1 MLTLN
6 KQYNP
11 NDPNSKRWVTST
23 PTYTSPLST
32 LSSSMIK
39 PVSFSELFKPIVQ
52 PFKDAVKTPQ
62 PFPTLGKTNTQNMSI
77 APANPNMSIAPVYP
91 TQNGQAPSVTV
102 EKTTPNP
109 VVPSQPGT
117 KATVTV
123 PGPTVQKPTVPLT
136 ATGDIDYNKLAI
148 EAGKAGV
155 TVQDYLGIVQ
165 GQAQPGSKEME
176 DIYTKLG
183 IPDLV
188 TQVYSKPAKTT
199 QSIYEDYYN
208 QSGLGDIKAKIATL
222 DTELKGI
229 RDGYT
234 SAVKEH
240 QDNPWL
246 SAATRSAKIARE
258 KDLYGQKEANA
269 INLRQSYLDQYN
281 LGVGEIEKTVGR
293 VAGDLE
299 HDRTLSADKLNYLL
313 NEAERRAGLAVT
325 DATKQGLRYAGSY
338 LNSKRNEE
346 IAKET
351 RAYNRQVELK
361 KLESGSDIASAISK
375 LSTTNPTA
383 GGYFSALNNVLA
395 IKDSTPE
402 KSKLALKTLTGYLQ
416 DGNEGQAREYLQQL
430 ALGSLSGTDRSDAMK
445 RTQSINSLN
454 AIKEKLNAYAEKYGD
469 TNILKGSIQN
479 IQQTLGTAGNEDAAK
494 LNTELTKLLQEARVQ
509 TTGAAWGKQED
520 KEYEKVNA
528 SLKNT
533 RALNM
538 SIIDANL
545 DILNR
550 NNASAVQWVIGKD
563 TYDQLYKPTTTRSTA
578 TTDTSWV
585 PNFITEARAA
595 GKSDAEIAA
604 YLTSKG
610 IQ

>member
-6 KQYNP
+6 KNYNP

-32 LSSSMIK
+32 MK
-39 PVSFSELFKPIVQ
+39 PASFSELFKPIVQ
-52 PFKDAVKTPQ
+52 PFKDAVKNPQ
-62 PFPTLGKTNTQNMSI
+62 PFPTIGKTNAPNMTV
-77 APANPNMSIAPVYP
+77 APAKPNMSIAPVYP
-91 TQNGQAPSVTV
+91 TPNGQAPNLTV

-117 KATVTV
+117 KTTLSV

-155 TVQDYLGIVQ
+155 SVQDYLGIVQ

-188 TQVYSKPAKTT
+188 TQVYSKPTKTT

-208 QSGLGDIKAKIATL
+208 QSGLGDVKAKIATL

-269 INLRQSYLDQYN
+269 IALRSSYLEQYN

-299 HDRTLSADKLNYLL
+299 YDRTLSADKLNYLL
-313 NEAERRAGLAVT
+313 GEAERKAGLAVT

-338 LNSKRNEE
+338 LTSRRNEK
-346 IAKET
+346 IAEET
-351 RAYNRQVELK
+351 RAYNRQVALK
-361 KLESGSDIASAISK
+361 KLESGSDIAAAISK
-375 LSTTNPTA
+375 LSTTSPTA
-383 GGYFSALNNVLA
+383 GGYYSALNNVLA

-402 KSKLALKTLTGYLQ
+402 KSKLALKTLTGYLS
-416 DGNEGQAREYLQQL
+416 DGNEAQAREYLQQL

-454 AIKEKLNAYAEKYGD
+454 AIKERLTAYAEKYGD
-469 TNILKGSIQN
+469 TNILKGSFQN
-479 IQQTLGTAGNEDAAK
+479 IQQSLGAAGNPDAAK

-520 KEYEKVNA
+520 KEYNKVNA

-533 RALNM
+533 SRLNM

-550 NNASAVQWVIGKD
+550 NNASAIQWVVGKD
-563 TYDQLYKPTTTRSTA
+563 TYDQIYRPATGSTA
-578 TTDTSWV
+578 VTSLPAVYAKADTKTKQAIDKMV
-585 PNFITEARAA
+585 ADGLPEATILQIL
-595 GKSDAEIAA
+595 K
-604 YLTSKG
+604 
-610 IQ
+610 

>member
-6 KQYNP
+6 KNYNP
-11 NDPNSKRWVTST
+11 NDPNSKRWITSTT
-23 PTYTSPLST
+23 PTYSGIPKFEPTSL
-32 LSSSMIK
+32 K
-39 PVSFSELFKPIVQ
+39 EVFAPIAE
-52 PFKDAVKTPQ
+52 PFKQVLNNPAPIIKLPSSTKTPT
-62 PFPTLGKTNTQNMSI
+62 PLNYTPV
-77 APANPNMSIAPVYP
+77 PAKPNMSMAPAV
-91 TQNGQAPSVTV
+91 SVT
-102 EKTTPNP
+102 KTTPNP
-109 VVPSQPGT
+109 VVASQPGKT
-117 KATVTV
+117 TTVNIPPATA
-123 PGPTVQKPTVPLT
+123 QKPTVPLT
-136 ATGDIDYNKLAI
+136 ATGAIDYNALAKQ
-148 EAGKAGV
+148 AGAAGIS
-155 TVQDYLGIVQ
+155 VQDYLGLVQ
-165 GQAQPGSKEME
+165 GQAMAGTKEM
-176 DIYTKLG
+176 DDLYTSLG
-183 IPDLV
+183 IPNLV
-188 TQVYSKPAKTT
+188 EQVYSKPSKST
-199 QSIYEDYYN
+199 QSVYEDYYDK
-208 QSGLGDIKAKIATL
+208 SGLGDIKAKVATL

-234 SAVKEH
+234 TAIKEH

-246 SAATRSAKIARE
+246 SASTRSAKIARE

-269 INLRQSYLDQYN
+269 IALRSSYLEQYN
-281 LGVGEIEKTVGR
+281 LGVNEIEKTVGR

-299 HDRTLSADKLNYLL
+299 LDRTLSADKLNYLL
-313 NEAERRAGLAVT
+313 NEAERRAGLKVN
-325 DATKQGLRYAGSY
+325 DATKEGLRYAGSY

-351 RAYNRQVELK
+351 RAYSRQVELE
-361 KLESGSDIASAISK
+361 KLRSGSDIATAISK
-375 LSTTNPTA
+375 LGETSPTA
-383 GGYFSALNNVLA
+383 GGYFNALNNVLA

-416 DGNEGQAREYLQQL
+416 DGNEQQAREYLQQL

-454 AIKEKLNAYAEKYGD
+454 AVKERLNAYAEKYGD

-479 IQQTLGTAGNEDAAK
+479 IQQSLGTAGNPDAAK

-533 RALNM
+533 RKLNM

-550 NNASAVQWVIGKD
+550 NNASAVQWVVGRD
-563 TYDQLYKPTTTRSTA
+563 TYDQLYKPSTTSTA
-578 TTDTSWV
+578 TTNTSWV

-595 GKSDAEIAA
+595 GKSDAEISA
-604 YLTSKG
+604 YLSSKG

>member
-6 KQYNP
+6 KNYNP

-23 PTYTSPLST
+23 PTYTSPLSN
-32 LSSSMIK
+32 IK

-52 PFKDAVKTPQ
+52 PFKDAVKNPQ
-62 PFPTLGKTNTQNMSI
+62 PIIKTNTPNMSV
-77 APANPNMSIAPVYP
+77 APARPNMSIAPVYP
-91 TQNGQAPSVTV
+91 KPSGQSPTV
-102 EKTTPNP
+102 EVQKTTPNP
-109 VVPSQPGT
+109 VVPSQPGAKT
-117 KATVTV
+117 TVNIPAPV
-123 PGPTVQKPTVPLT
+123 AQKPNVPLT
-136 ATGDIDYNKLAI
+136 ATGEIDYNKLAI

-155 TVQDYLGIVQ
+155 SVQDYLGLVQ
-165 GQAQPGSKEME
+165 GQATPGTKEME

-188 TQVYSKPAKTT
+188 TQVYTKPAKTT

-208 QSGLGDIKAKIATL
+208 QSGLGDIKAKVASL
-222 DTELKGI
+222 DTELKTI

-234 SAVKEH
+234 TAIKEH

-246 SAATRSAKIARE
+246 SATTRSAKIARE
-258 KDLYGQKEANA
+258 KELYGQREANA
-269 INLRQSYLDQYN
+269 ISLRQSYLDQYN

-299 HDRTLSADKLNYLL
+299 YDRTLSADKLNYLL
-313 NEAERRAGLAVT
+313 GEAERKAGLAVT

-338 LNSKRNEE
+338 LTSRRNEK
-346 IAKET
+346 IAEET
-351 RAYNRQVELK
+351 RAFNRQVELK

-375 LSTTNPTA
+375 LSTTSPTA

-445 RTQSINSLN
+445 RTQSINAIN
-454 AIKEKLNAYAEKYGD
+454 AIKDKLNAYVEKYGD
-469 TNILKGSIQN
+469 TNILKGSFQN
-479 IQQTLGTAGNEDAAK
+479 IQQSLGTAGNPDAAK
-494 LNTELTKLLQEARVQ
+494 LNNELTTLLQQARVNV
-509 TTGAAWGKQED
+509 TGAAWGKQET
-520 KEYEKVNA
+520 KEYEKINA
-528 SLKNT
+528 NLKNT
-533 RALNM
+533 NRLNM
-538 SIIDANL
+538 AILDSNL

-550 NNASAVQWVIGKD
+550 NNASAIQWVIGKD
-563 TYDQLYKPTTTRSTA
+563 TYDQLYKPTAGVGGVSASLPSVYAKADKNTKAAIDKMVADGLPEA
-578 TTDTSWV
+578 T
-585 PNFITEARAA
+585 ILQ
-595 GKSDAEIAA
+595 I
-604 YLTSKG
+604 

>member
-6 KQYNP
+6 PQYNP
-11 NDPNSKRWVTST
+11 NDASSKRWITST

-32 LSSSMIK
+32 IK

-52 PFKDAVKTPQ
+52 PFKDAVKNPQ
-62 PFPTLGKTNTQNMSI
+62 PIPTLSKTNTPNMSV
-77 APANPNMSIAPVYP
+77 APARPNMSIAPVYP
-91 TQNGQAPSVTV
+91 TPSGQAPAVQV
-102 EKTTPNP
+102 QKTTPNP
-109 VVPSQPGT
+109 VVPSPPGT
-117 KATVTV
+117 KTTVNV
-123 PGPTVQKPTVPLT
+123 PAPTVQRPNVPLT
-136 ATGDIDYNKLAI
+136 ATGEIDYNKLAI

-155 TVQDYLGIVQ
+155 SVQDYLGLVQ
-165 GQAQPGSKEME
+165 GQATPGTKEME

-188 TQVYSKPAKTT
+188 TQVYSKPTKST

-208 QSGLGDIKAKIATL
+208 QSGLGDIKAKVASL

-234 SAVKEH
+234 SAIKEH

-258 KDLYGQKEANA
+258 KELYGQREANA
-269 INLRQSYLDQYN
+269 ISLRQSYLDQYN

-299 HDRTLSADKLNYLL
+299 YDRTLSADKLNYLL
-313 NEAERRAGLAVT
+313 NEAERKAGLAVT

-338 LNSKRNEE
+338 LTSRRNEK
-346 IAKET
+346 IAEET
-351 RAYNRQVELK
+351 RAFNRSVELK

-454 AIKEKLNAYAEKYGD
+454 AIKDRLNAYAEKYGD
-469 TNILKGSIQN
+469 TNILKGSFQN
-479 IQQTLGTAGNEDAAK
+479 IQQSLGTAGNPDAAK
-494 LNTELTKLLQEARVQ
+494 LNNELTTLLQQARVNV
-509 TTGAAWGKQED
+509 TGAAWGKQED
-520 KEYEKVNA
+520 KEYNKVNA

-550 NNASAVQWVIGKD
+550 NNASAIQWVVGKD
-563 TYDQLYKPTTTRSTA
+563 TYDQLYRPTAGVGGTKASLPSVYATA
-578 TTDTSWV
+578 DKNTKAAIDKMV
-585 PNFITEARAA
+585 ADGLPEAT
-595 GKSDAEIAA
+595 I
-604 YLTSKG
+604 LQI

>member
-6 KQYNP
+6 KNYNP
-11 NDPNSKRWVTST
+11 NDPNSKRWITTT
-23 PTYTSPLST
+23 PTYSSG
-32 LSSSMIK
+32 LSSLKAPAS
-39 PVSFSELFKPIVQ
+39 VSEIFKPIVQ
-52 PFKDAVKTPQ
+52 PFKEVLKNPAPIIKTPSTQ
-62 PFPTLGKTNTQNMSI
+62 TKTPAPLNYTPAPGQSTNMSV
-77 APANPNMSIAPVYP
+77 APTV
-91 TQNGQAPSVTV
+91 QVT
-102 EKTTPNP
+102 KTTPDP
-109 VVPSQPGT
+109 VVASQPGT
-117 KATVTV
+117 KTTVSIPPATA
-123 PGPTVQKPTVPLT
+123 QKPTVPLT
-136 ATGDIDYNKLAI
+136 ATGAIDYNALAKQ
-148 EAGKAGV
+148 AGAAGV
-155 TVQDYLGIVQ
+155 SVQDYLGLVQ
-165 GQAQPGSKEME
+165 GQAAPGTKEME
-176 DIYTKLG
+176 EIYTKLG
-183 IPDLV
+183 IPNLV
-188 TQVYSKPAKTT
+188 EQVYTKPSKST

-208 QSGLGDIKAKIATL
+208 QSGLADVKAKIATL
-222 DTELKGI
+222 DTELKTI

-234 SAVKEH
+234 QAQKEH

-258 KDLYGQKEANA
+258 KDIWGQKEANA
-269 INLRQSYLDQYN
+269 ISLRQSYLEQYN
-281 LGVGEIEKTVGR
+281 LGIQEVEKIVGR

-299 HDRTLSADKLNYLL
+299 YDRTLSADKLNYLL
-313 NEAERRAGLAVT
+313 NEAERQAGLKVT
-325 DATKQGLRYAGSY
+325 DATKEGLRYAGSY
-338 LNSKRNEE
+338 LNSRRNEE

-351 RAYNRQVELK
+351 RAYNRQVELE
-361 KLESGSDIASAISK
+361 KLRSGSDIASAISK
-375 LSTTNPTA
+375 LGETSPTA
-383 GGYFSALNNVLA
+383 GGYFNALNNVLA

-402 KSKLALKTLTGYLQ
+402 KSKQALKTLTGYLQ
-416 DGNEGQAREYLQQL
+416 DGNEAQAREYLQQL

-454 AIKEKLNAYAEKYGD
+454 AIKERLNAYAEKYGD

-479 IQQTLGTAGNEDAAK
+479 IQQSLGTAGNPDAAK

-533 RALNM
+533 RKLNM

-550 NNASAVQWVIGKD
+550 NNASAIQWVVGKD

-585 PNFITEARAA
+585 PNFITEARAQ

-604 YLTSKG
+604 YLASKG

>member
-6 KQYNP
+6 KNYNP
-11 NDPNSKRWVTST
+11 NDPNSKRWITST
-23 PTYTSPLST
+23 PTYTSPLAS
-32 LSSSMIK
+32 IK
-39 PVSFSELFKPIVQ
+39 APTSIGELFKPIVQ
-52 PFKDAVKTPQ
+52 PFKQILSNPAPIISTQTKTPA
-62 PFPTLGKTNTQNMSI
+62 QNYTPVPSST
-77 APANPNMSIAPVYP
+77 PNMSYATPQKNMSVAPPAV
-91 TQNGQAPSVTV
+91 QVT
-102 EKTTPNP
+102 KTTPNP
-109 VVPSQPGT
+109 VVASQPGT
-117 KATVTV
+117 STTVNI
-123 PGPTVQKPTVPLT
+123 PGKTVQNPTVPLT
-136 ATGDIDYNKLAI
+136 ATGAIDYNALAKQ
-148 EAGKAGV
+148 AGAAGIS
-155 TVQDYLGIVQ
+155 VQDYLGLVQ
-165 GQAQPGSKEME
+165 GQAQAGTKEME

-183 IPDLV
+183 IPNLV
-188 TQVYSKPAKTT
+188 EQVYSKPAKTT
-199 QSIYEDYYN
+199 QAVYEDYYN
-208 QSGLGDIKAKIATL
+208 QSGLGDIKNKIATL
-222 DTELKGI
+222 DTELKTI

-234 SAVKEH
+234 QAQKEH

-258 KDLYGQKEANA
+258 KDIWGQKEANA
-269 INLRQSYLDQYN
+269 IQLRSSYLDQYN
-281 LGVGEIEKTVGR
+281 LGVQEVEKIVGR
-293 VAGDLE
+293 ISGDLE
-299 HDRTLSADKLNYLL
+299 LDRTLNADKLNYLL
-313 NEAERRAGLAVT
+313 NEAERTAGLKVT
-325 DATKQGLRYAGSY
+325 DATKEGLRYAGSY

-375 LSTTNPTA
+375 LGQTSPTA
-383 GGYFSALNNVLA
+383 GGYFNALNNVLA

-416 DGNEGQAREYLQQL
+416 DGNEQQAREYLQQL

-454 AIKEKLNAYAEKYGD
+454 AVKERLNAYAEKYGD

-479 IQQTLGTAGNEDAAK
+479 IQQTLGTAGNPDAAR

-533 RALNM
+533 RKLNLA
-538 SIIDANL
+538 IIDANL

-550 NNASAVQWVIGKD
+550 NNGSAIQWVVGKD
-563 TYDQLYKPTTTRSTA
+563 TYDQLYKPSTTTSKA

-585 PNFITEARAA
+585 PNFITEARKA